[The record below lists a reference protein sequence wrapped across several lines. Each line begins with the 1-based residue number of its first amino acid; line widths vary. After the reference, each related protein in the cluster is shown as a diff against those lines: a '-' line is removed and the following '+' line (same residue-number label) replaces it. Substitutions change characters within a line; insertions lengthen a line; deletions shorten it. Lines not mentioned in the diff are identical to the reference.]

1 MYGCN
6 EFLFAVA
13 RIAALD
19 AIAFKRIHDS
29 LLAGI
34 MPDHKEI
41 DSSGY

>member
-6 EFLFAVA
+6 ELLCAVA

-34 MPDHKEI
+34 MPDHKEK